1 MIDCWEDLSTSVGV
15 PCSMFS
21 SITDVLVIGG
31 GPAGST
37 FGNLAAQRG
46 WQVVLL
52 EKDEHPRFHIGESLL
67 PMNLPIFEKLGVLD
81 KVRGIGVPK
90 LGADFTVANSDSEY
104 QTFHFGEALGRSPD
118 HAFEVR
124 RSEFDQLLFECC
136 RESGVEAY
144 QNTKVTTVERLTNG
158 NHRVTAKGSDGQE
171 LGWETRFLVDAS
183 GRDTFMSGTR
193 GWKRRNAKHASAAV
207 FAHFRDVER
216 RPGADQ
222 GNISI
227 YWFKHGWI
235 WLIPLRD
242 DIMSI
247 GAVCYPEYIKTR
259 SGSLD
264 TFLMETLSGVAEIRA
279 RMLAAEPVT
288 QAQATGNYS
297 YISSRM
303 FGPGYLVIGDAYAF
317 IDPVFSSGVY
327 LAMSSA
333 ASGVN
338 VADAW
343 LQGSSLRYRA
353 ACRRHKRLM
362 ERGIAAF
369 SWFIYRFTTPAMRFL
384 MSNPR
389 NSFRVVEGVI
399 SMLAGDI
406 FSNPAVRRRLL
417 IFKAIYSVAWLVN
430 WREGITAWRRRR
442 MAIQQSLQGSE

>member
-1 MIDCWEDLSTSVGV
+1 MVDRT
-15 PCSMFS
+15 
-21 SITDVLVIGG
+21 TDVLIIGG

-46 WQVVLL
+46 WQVTLI

-67 PMNLPIFEKLGVLD
+67 PMNLPIFEELGVLD
-81 KVRGIGVPK
+81 RIQGIGVPK
-90 LGADFTVANSDSEY
+90 LGADFTVANSGQEH
-104 QTFHFGEALGRSPD
+104 QTFHFNKAMGESPD

-124 RSEFDQLLFECC
+124 RSEFDQMLFESC
-136 RESGVEAY
+136 REAGVDAYEKTTVTAVEALP
-144 QNTKVTTVERLTNG
+144 EGR
-158 NHRVTAKGSDGQE
+158 HRVTAQSADGE
-171 LGWETRFLVDAS
+171 ETRWETRFLVDAS
-183 GRDTFMSGTR
+183 GRDTFTSRTR
-193 GWKRRNAKHASAAV
+193 GWKRRNPKHASAAV
-207 FAHFRDVER
+207 FAHFRGVER

-227 YWFKHGWI
+227 YWFEHGWV

-264 TFLMETLSGVAEIRA
+264 DFLMETLSGIAEIRA
-279 RMLAAEPVT
+279 RMRSAEPASP
-288 QAQATGNYS
+288 AQATGNYS
-297 YISSRM
+297 YLSSRM
-303 FGPGYLVIGDAYAF
+303 LGPGYLMVGDAYAF

-333 ASGVN
+333 ASGVD

-343 LQGSSLRYRA
+343 LQGSRLKYAVAS
-353 ACRRHKRLM
+353 RRHRRKM
-362 ERGIAAF
+362 ERGISAF

-389 NSFRVVEGVI
+389 NSFRVVDGVV
-399 SMLAGDI
+399 SMLAGDV
-406 FSNPAVRRRLL
+406 FSNSAVRRRLFV
-417 IFKAIYSVAWLVN
+417 FKAIYSIAWLFN
-430 WREGITAWRRRR
+430 WRDGLAARRRR
-442 MAIQQSLQGSE
+442 RISIHQSLQASD